1 MKTKFMTFAMMMA
14 MLGITS
20 CSKTDLYDEGKIA
33 EMEAAEAAAAQQKLI
48 AEYEANFIKTFGEVS
63 PTQSWDF
70 RTAYATFSY
79 DGLSNVRTRADEST
93 PAEEITYTKNL
104 SDDYYELQDKTFKT
118 LKKQFTESIDHQSE
132 GTFFYMK
139 APGNDFTIQ
148 PIFMGKSGG
157 NFSLYLHV
165 DGLDEDI
172 CAWNKWD
179 GIQYKKKGDT
189 EWTTLTRTSNGI
201 NNLLDAV
208 AIQSKTITISGLPE
222 GTPMHFYLR
231 ITEAAGGYNQ
241 LNQCLTSVDG
251 FLREYMCGADEVD
264 LSQLPGINLDTQVQ
278 CKMIGCEDASTSLTD
293 KDYNDL
299 VFLLYGQPTV
309 PQSFDPKDLFKY
321 ETKRYMIEDLGDTDD
336 FDFNDI
342 VVDVTQEFKAH
353 IKVDPQGNPL
363 PGFENPEYKLNRCYA
378 QIKAMGGTLD
388 FELNIDGTKWTK
400 SGKFDPAEMINT
412 SSPDYKKVY
421 DTIDL
426 PLTWDPTANK
436 ISVKVFKKD
445 GFTEGAKVNFPQEG
459 VIPMIIATDADV
471 KWAKERKKF
480 PFEDYMNK

>member
-70 RTAYATFSY
+70 RTASATFTCNGFS
-79 DGLSNVRTRADEST
+79 GALTRATEST
-93 PAEEITYTKNL
+93 PAEAITYTMAT
-104 SDDYYELQDKTFKT
+104 STEYYPLQQKTAAT
-118 LKKQFTESIDHQSE
+118 LKRVFTEGNNHQNE

-148 PIFMGKSGG
+148 PIYMGQSGG

-165 DGLDEDI
+165 DGLEDDI
-172 CAWNKWD
+172 CVWNKWE
-179 GIQYKKKGDT
+179 GIQYKNNGD
-189 EWTTLTRTSNGI
+189 EDWKTLTENHNGI
-201 NNLLDAV
+201 RNLLDAV
-208 AIQSKTITISGLPE
+208 AIQSKTITISGIPE
-222 GTPMHFYLR
+222 NTSIYFYLK
-231 ITEAAGGYNQ
+231 ITDAAVGYNQ
-241 LNQCLTSVDG
+241 TGQCLTSLDG
-251 FLREYMCGADEVD
+251 YLREYMCGANEVD
-264 LSQLPGINLDTQVQ
+264 LSLLPGINLDTQVQ
-278 CKMIGCEDASTSLTD
+278 CKMIGCEDASTGQSD
-293 KDYNDL
+293 RDHNDL
-299 VFLLYGQPTV
+299 VFLLYGQPDV

-321 ETKRYMIEDLGDTDD
+321 ETKRYMIEDLGETDD

-353 IKVDPQGNPL
+353 IKVDGQGNPL
-363 PGFENPEYKLNRCYA
+363 PGYENPEYKINRCYA

-445 GFTEGAKVNFPQEG
+445 GFTEGAKVNFPQKG
-459 VIPMIIATDADV
+459 AIPMIIATDADV
-471 KWAKERKKF
+471 KWATERARFK
-480 PFEDYMNK
+480 FEDFMK